1 MTSLQNIILVGFKV
15 CLALTSEFD
24 AVDGSSTGIAMCHN
38 GFLGTA
44 KEEPSLDKVSTIG
57 IDIAKNVFHVH
68 GIDDAGEIVIR
79 RQLKRAQVLKFFAKL
94 PACLAG
100 IEACATSHYWARELS
115 KLGHDVRLMPPR
127 YVKPYVKRNKNDAA
141 DAEAICEAVQ
151 RPNMRF
157 VPIKSPEQQ
166 SGLMLHR
173 TRQLFVRQ
181 RTTLINAIRAHM
193 AEFGIIAGVGRNG
206 VEKLLEIIAKGEDN
220 RISEPAREYFVTLAT
235 QLELVKRQILQADRR
250 VLAWHRANKTSK
262 RLAAIPGVGPLIASA
277 LVANI
282 PDPGVF
288 RSGRD
293 LSAWIG
299 LVPKQNSTGGKDRLG
314 SISKAGNRYLRQLLV
329 VGALSVIKRAKQLG
343 YTRHPWLVK
352 LMERRSPKIA
362 AIALANKIARIAWA
376 MMSRNESYRTPPPAC
391 V

>member
-1 MTSLQNIILVGFKV
+1 M
-15 CLALTSEFD
+15 
-24 AVDGSSTGIAMCHN
+24 
-38 GFLGTA
+38 
-44 KEEPSLDKVSTIG
+44 DKVSTIG
-57 IDIAKNVFHVH
+57 IDIAKNVFQIH
-68 GIDDAGEIVIR
+68 GIDDAGGIIIR
-79 RQLKRAQVLKFFAKL
+79 RQLKRAQVLRFFAKL
-94 PACLAG
+94 PSCLVG

-115 KLGHDVRLMPPR
+115 KLAHDVRLMPPR

-166 SGLMLHR
+166 SVLMLHR
-173 TRQLFVRQ
+173 TRQLFIRQ

-193 AEFGIIAGVGRNG
+193 AEFGIVAGIGRNG
-206 VEKLLEIIAKGEDN
+206 VEKLLQIITKGQDKRVPET
-220 RISEPAREYFVTLAT
+220 ARESFLALAA
-235 QLELVKRQILQADRR
+235 QLELVKRQILQADQR
-250 VLAWHRANKTSK
+250 VLAWHRANNTSK
-262 RLAAIPGVGPLIASA
+262 RLQAIPGVGPLIASA
-277 LVANI
+277 LVATV
-282 PDPGVF
+282 PDPGAF

-314 SISKAGNRYLRQLLV
+314 SISKAGNRYLRQILV

-352 LMERRSPKIA
+352 LMERRSTKIA

-376 MMSRNESYRTPPPAC
+376 MMSRNESYRTPLPAS